1 MLFVYEILKKVEIT
15 LLKPKDNPDPVPRI
29 IETSEAPPVEH
40 LYNVI
45 QRSANES
52 RGNLLSQ
59 ESSFIIQDVEA
70 GVAGNVEDRTRN
82 NNAIRDYFEQSSHPI
97 AAFFFLAFRLGAILT
112 YLLGTIFSDNFTLIF
127 VVTILLLAFDFWTVK
142 NVSGRLLVGLR
153 WWNEIQPDGSNKW
166 VFESAHPNR
175 KPNSADS
182 RLFWVVLYGT
192 PIIWVLLAL
201 SCILTFKPSWLVIV
215 AVAIVL
221 SGANMYGYTQCDKDA
236 KRKWATSMATQ
247 SALGTLSSGATGLLG
262 RAVSSG
268 IGTTQEV
275 PILQQLDD
283 GVRGIKLTAVISAR
297 DHSSIHLCHT
307 FCEILDAD
315 SAVKTLNKITSWLEK
330 NPKEVIT
337 IMWNNLY
344 NIEASKIAQSY
355 EASSIMPYIYT
366 HKQSDPWP
374 TLQEMIQSGKRVVNF
389 IDAKANEEQIPWLM
403 YQFSRV
409 FETPFEN
416 TNSNDFNCN
425 VDRIAAGID
434 SSDMMYVMNH
444 FLYGVIDIGPFKI
457 EIPLRNKAKLIN
469 SQLLIDHASNC
480 TEVFQR
486 KPNFIEVDFYT
497 VGEALSLVATLNDAE
512 FSGINLDGKFVAAEQ
527 SNADSEIH
535 KSNLSPTQHI
545 LIDNTK
551 SGSSSLLASIS
562 LIRTLPTFALF
573 YVNILS
579 T

>member
-297 DHSSIHLCHT
+297 DHSSVHLCHT

-469 SQLLIDHASNC
+469 GQLLIDHESNC

>member
-1 MLFVYEILKKVEIT
+1 M
-15 LLKPKDNPDPVPRI
+15 
-29 IETSEAPPVEH
+29 
-40 LYNVI
+40 
-45 QRSANES
+45 ANES

-297 DHSSIHLCHT
+297 DHSSVHLCHT

-469 SQLLIDHASNC
+469 GQLLIDHESNC

>member
-297 DHSSIHLCHT
+297 DHSSVHLCHT

-497 VGEALSLVATLNDAE
+497 VSEALSLVATLNDAE